1 MLATCT
7 DKQKTGEIAM
17 EKCLSL
23 DQALAEASRCLLCHD
38 APCSRGCPAGTQP
51 DRFIRKLRLRNIKG
65 AVAVVKQNNVLGG
78 ICAVVCPT
86 CSLCQQGCLAEQLS
100 DPVDIGGIQRFLVEY
115 GWQTG
120 FKPLTRK
127 PSKDKKVAV
136 IGAGPSGLTCA
147 AELAREGYGA
157 EIFEKLEKPGGMLQ
171 YAIPEHRLSRE
182 FVEREIADVLAL
194 GVEIHTRKAV
204 DSQSDLDRLFADGF
218 LSVYVAT
225 GSWQCARLDIPG
237 RDGDGVFDAMTFLR
251 LAKQDSKAFRE
262 LVTGRTVAVVGGGD
276 TAMDAAV
283 SAGRGGAA
291 DVSILYR
298 RSFNEMPGDF
308 REKECALREGI
319 HFLILTQPAEYVIE
333 KGRVAGIRVVRTR
346 LGDLDSSGRRAPV
359 PVGESQHVLHADLVV
374 EAIGLSPG
382 DGIRKMSG
390 LGFDD
395 RNRILVKG
403 QVHAQGSRIFAG
415 GDAVRGPAIV
425 AHAVADGKMAAA
437 AIAKALG

>member
-1 MLATCT
+1 
-7 DKQKTGEIAM
+7 M

-23 DQALAEASRCLLCHD
+23 DQAFTEASRCLMCHD
-38 APCSRGCPAGTQP
+38 APCAGGCPAGTQP

-65 AVAVVKQNNVLGG
+65 AVAVVKQNNILGG

-86 CSLCQQGCLAEQLS
+86 CSLCQQGCLAEHLS

-115 GWQTG
+115 GWQIG

-147 AELAREGYGA
+147 AELAREGYRPV
-157 EIFEKLEKPGGMLQ
+157 IFEKLEKPGGMLQ
-171 YAIPEHRLSRE
+171 YAIPDHRLSRE
-182 FVEREIADVLAL
+182 FVEREIADVLDL
-194 GVEIHTRKAV
+194 GVEIHTRKAIE
-204 DSQSDLDRLFADGF
+204 SQSDLDGLFADGF
-218 LSVYVAT
+218 LSVYLAT
-225 GSWQCARLDIPG
+225 GSWQCARLDIAG
-237 RDGDGVFDAMTFLR
+237 RDCEGLFDAMTFLR
-251 LAKQDSKAFRE
+251 LAKQDSPRFRE
-262 LVTGRTVAVVGGGD
+262 LVTGRTVAVIGGGD

-283 SAGRGGAA
+283 SAGRHGAV

-308 REKECALREGI
+308 KEKQYALKEGV
-319 HFLILTQPAEYVIE
+319 HFVILTQPTEYVIE
-333 KGRVAGIRVVRTR
+333 KGRVAGIRVIRNR
-346 LGDLDSSGRRAPV
+346 LGDLDATGRRAPV
-359 PVGESQHVLHADLVV
+359 PVKDSQHMVHADLVV

-382 DGIRKMSG
+382 DSIRKMSN

-395 RNRILVKG
+395 QNRILVKG
-403 QVHAQGSRIFAG
+403 QVHALGNKIFAG
-415 GDAVRGPAIV
+415 GDAVRGSAIV
-425 AHAVADGKMAAA
+425 AHAVADGKTAAA